1 MVFAETPD
9 GPRVA
14 HVPLVCDRA
23 TARCISTSR
32 AAMR

>member
-14 HVPLVCDRA
+14 HVPLVSTG
-23 TARCISTSR
+23 TARCTSTSR
-32 AAMR
+32 AATR